1 MELILKQDVKHL
13 GLQNDLVKV
22 KPGYGRNYLLP
33 KGMATLATA
42 GSKKTLAEAQ
52 KQSDR
57 REEKL
62 MQQLQSVVDTLK
74 ASVIKVGAK
83 AGTSEK
89 IFGSVTTLQLAEAL
103 KKQKGIAIDRKK
115 ITLPEEIK
123 TLGAYTAVVDLHKDV
138 KVDLAFEVV
147 AE

>member
-1 MELILKQDVKHL
+1 MELILKQDVKYL

-33 KGMATLATA
+33 KGLATLATA
-42 GSKKTLAEAQ
+42 GSKKTLGEAQ
-52 KQSDR
+52 KQADR

-89 IFGSVTTLQLAEAL
+89 IFGSVTTLQLAEAI
-103 KKQKGIAIDRKK
+103 KKQKNIAIDRKK

-123 TLGAYTAVVDLHKDV
+123 TLGAYTAVIDLHKDV
-138 KVDLAFEVV
+138 QVDLAFEVV

>member
-33 KGMATLATA
+33 KGMAVIATA
-42 GSKKTLAEAQ
+42 GSKKTLGEAQ
-52 KQSDR
+52 KQADR

-89 IFGSVTTLQLAEAL
+89 IFGSVTTLQLAEAI
-103 KKQKGIAIDRKK
+103 KKQKNIAIDRKK
-115 ITLPEEIK
+115 ITLPEE
-123 TLGAYTAVVDLHKDV
+123 
-138 KVDLAFEVV
+138 
-147 AE
+147 